1 MQYIRLSLSLLA
13 FTLVSA
19 CGDATSPSS
28 EAQTGSATSSKPG
41 PWDTLAALPPED
53 QAYGLDVYTE
63 NCASCHGFWVLPLA
77 VKMMCCQNL
86 QASCD
91 LIIRLPN
98 MLISAIIAL
107 LNLKSTKTLSSKKI
121 KIVVFQFII
130 QK

>member
-1 MQYIRLSLSLLA
+1 MQFIRLSLRLLA

-63 NCASCHGFWVLPLA
+63 NCASCHG
-77 VKMMCCQNL
+77 NL
-86 QASCD
+86 GQGGGNNPALKGLSPTAMQQKLLDYRAGKAAGKADLSDAEIASVSVYAGD
-91 LIIRLPN
+91 
-98 MLISAIIAL
+98 
-107 LNLKSTKTLSSKKI
+107 
-121 KIVVFQFII
+121 
-130 QK
+130 